1 MKLVTIKEARYA
13 ADLAVLRSR
22 LEDEGI
28 MCRLKNELNA
38 QVISYIPSIYVELQV
53 AEKDLERALEIMKE
67 TEQE

>member
-13 ADLAVLRSR
+13 ADLAVLKSR

-38 QVISYIPSIYVELQV
+38 QVISYIPSIFVELQV
-53 AEKDLERALEIMKE
+53 AEQDLARALEIMME
-67 TEQE
+67 SEEE

>member
-1 MKLVTIKEARYA
+1 MNLVTIKEARYA
-13 ADLAVLRSR
+13 ADLAVLKSR

-53 AEKDLERALEIMKE
+53 AEQDVARALEIMKE
-67 TEQE
+67 AEKE

>member
-1 MKLVTIKEARYA
+1 
-13 ADLAVLRSR
+13 
-22 LEDEGI
+22 

-53 AEKDLERALEIMKE
+53 AEQDLERALEIMKE